1 MAPPLNPQPA
11 KSATASRPK
20 RARKMTDRA
29 LAFVTEVH
37 TASALNADLPA
48 NPPLLQPSTSVAQ
61 LFPATQ
67 PSTQGAQLL
76 AGQQPSTTAQLLAG
90 QQTSRTAQLL
100 AGQQTTMPAAQL
112 LAGLAPHTTA
122 PAHLHAGTTSQT
134 STPSQPPAQPLA
146 GTPPSTSVQPA
157 AGPSPSML
165 PTTNAQPLAGIS
177 SPTGMPLTGVVNTG
191 DKMDLMMAQLSS
203 LQNMLLAQQQ
213 QIDGLKSANQ
223 QTPAR
228 PVSTTATGE
237 SHSMLSLSGMGEQ
250 DGASPRPLLT
260 AGMPLGHSLPVKI
273 KQDIWDGAY
282 VDLAALLY
290 PDTHTTYG
298 VQLTGDTSEGSGV
311 GQLSL
316 TQHKKKIHS
325 IGDWTKAF
333 STFISVYIQKPG
345 WEKDA
350 TDLLTY
356 MHEVQSIAEHGLDWA
371 SYDEMYRRT
380 LDPQIKSLMLY
391 RLS

>member
-1 MAPPLNPQPA
+1 
-11 KSATASRPK
+11 
-20 RARKMTDRA
+20 MTDRA

-67 PSTQGAQLL
+67 PSTSA
-76 AGQQPSTTAQLLAG
+76 AQLLAG
-90 QQTSRTAQLL
+90 QQTSTTAQLL
-100 AGQQTTMPAAQL
+100 AETTMPAAQL
-112 LAGLAPHTTA
+112 LAGFAPHTNA
-122 PAHLHAGTTSQT
+122 PAHLHVGTSSQT
-134 STPSQPPAQPLA
+134 STPSQPTAQPLA

-165 PTTNAQPLAGIS
+165 PTTSAQPLAGIS
-177 SPTGMPLTGVVNTG
+177 SPTGMPITGVVNTG
-191 DKMDLMMAQLSS
+191 DKMDMMMAQLSS

-213 QIDGLKSANQ
+213 QIDSLKSANQ

-237 SHSMLSLSGMGEQ
+237 SYFMLSLSGVGEQ

-298 VQLTGDTSEGSGV
+298 LQLTGDTSEGSGV

-316 TQHKKKIHS
+316 TQHKKKIYS

-371 SYDEMYRRT
+371 SYDEMYRRDRAAT
-380 LDPQIKSLMLY
+380 RSPPSWSSIRSGDY
-391 RLS
+391 A